1 MNRIELVKKLMV
13 EGRKAAIL
21 QASYNERRR
30 EYAPGDLLSMREAH
44 FIQAV
49 GLSDAPTMSE
59 MAHRLD
65 VTQGAVTQMASR
77 LESKDF
83 VVRSKDTDDKRQTTV
98 TLTEKGRQFCAS
110 HTQYNAKQ
118 YAAISN
124 WLGEFSDEE
133 LALFARYEQSKQAM
147 YTKHK

>member
-1 MNRIELVKKLMV
+1 MDRIELVKNLMI

-21 QASYNERRR
+21 QAGYGERRR
-30 EYAPGDLLSMREAH
+30 EYAPGEMLSMREAH

-49 GLSDAPTMSE
+49 GLSDEPTMSE
-59 MAHRLD
+59 MARRLD

-77 LESKDF
+77 LEDKGF
-83 VVRSKDTDDKRQTTV
+83 IFRSKASGDKRQTAV
-98 TLTEKGRQFCAS
+98 TLSEKGRQLCSA
-110 HTQYNAKQ
+110 HVQYDMER

-133 LALFARYEQSKQAM
+133 LALCMRYEMQKMAFF
-147 YTKHK
+147 TKYK